1 MDDFSLDKTKLLE
14 AVIGGVEETL
24 RTMDSGYAA
33 ARQAT
38 LDSPHVMKS
47 KREVTGIEA
56 SYLANGLAQNIQ
68 EREHELRTLRSLH
81 LPEAPSRV
89 SLGCVVGVGPPD
101 EPVECLYFL
110 LPVCGG
116 MAVPLEGGE
125 RTVRILTPGAPVA
138 RALLGKRLGEDVAFP
153 PHPAQPT
160 CVRFLA

>member
-1 MDDFSLDKTKLLE
+1 MNDFRVDKTQLLQ

-24 RTMDSGYAA
+24 RRMDSGYAA

-89 SLGCVVGVGPPD
+89 VLGCVVGVGSLE
-101 EPVECLYFL
+101 EPMERLYFL

-116 MAVPLEGGE
+116 MAVPLGDGE

-138 RALLGKRLGEDVAFP
+138 RALLGKRLGEDVTLP
-153 PHPAQPT
+153 PDPSQST

>member
-1 MDDFSLDKTKLLE
+1 MNDLGLDKAKLLQ
-14 AVIGGVEETL
+14 AVIDGMEETL
-24 RTMDSGYAA
+24 RRMDSGYAA

-68 EREHELRTLRSLH
+68 EREHELRVLRSLH
-81 LPEAPSRV
+81 LPEAPTRV
-89 SLGCVVGVGPPD
+89 ALGCLVGVGPL
-101 EPVECLYFL
+101 EGPVECLYFL

-116 MAVPLEGGE
+116 MAVPLADGE
-125 RTVRILTPGAPVA
+125 RSIRILTPGAPVA
-138 RALLGKRLGEDVAFP
+138 KALLGKQLGEDVALP
-153 PHPAQPT
+153 PHPTQPA